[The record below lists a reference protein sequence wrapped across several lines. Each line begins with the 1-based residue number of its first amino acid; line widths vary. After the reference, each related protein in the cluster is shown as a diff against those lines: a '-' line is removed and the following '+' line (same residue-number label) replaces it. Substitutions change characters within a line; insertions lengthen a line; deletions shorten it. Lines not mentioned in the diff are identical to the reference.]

1 MVRIRVIVCVR
12 QPSHHFLQTFRPLR
26 MFKDCVPRWFTLS
39 AIIVFILSA
48 MADQRKRWPY
58 WLHTKFC
65 SMIELLHQLK
75 KVVFDTEAFRHFIMS
90 QQGKRKTTFS
100 GHLCITKNWKFSC
113 VLYAHSQFLC
123 SRVANLAFLNTF
135 GFFGNK
141 KARKMWLFL
150 AYFQS
155 HRLGSGKTLSE
166 LHIHYKYLVTRV
178 YYHAGCAEYCQNFT
192 VTLKWSML
200 LIKNKCTTV

>member
-48 MADQRKRWPY
+48 MADHRKRWPY

-123 SRVANLAFLNTF
+123 SRVASFGFFEAIFWNSGFFNNF

-141 KARKMWLFL
+141 KVGKSGFFWLIFSRISL
-150 AYFQS
+150 ALAKRCVSCIFITNLL
-155 HRLGSGKTLSE
+155 RRGSITMQG
-166 LHIHYKYLVTRV
+166 
-178 YYHAGCAEYCQNFT
+178 AQNIA
-192 VTLKWSML
+192 KIL
-200 LIKNKCTTV
+200 LLL